1 MEGNWYD
8 LFQDRP
14 IVRIFVSSDLCIPIV
29 TEEQPVSCVGD
40 LLNMGVVGPEARCL
54 LSFKAFIC
62 NHTKVKHFWRG
73 RGVDEKLCLNLTAE
87 ESWFDS

>member
-14 IVRIFVSSDLCIPIV
+14 IVRVFVSSDFYVSIV

-40 LLNMGVVGPEARCL
+40 LLNKGVAGSDARCL
-54 LSFKAFIC
+54 FVRLKLSSVIIQK
-62 NHTKVKHFWRG
+62 
-73 RGVDEKLCLNLTAE
+73 
-87 ESWFDS
+87 